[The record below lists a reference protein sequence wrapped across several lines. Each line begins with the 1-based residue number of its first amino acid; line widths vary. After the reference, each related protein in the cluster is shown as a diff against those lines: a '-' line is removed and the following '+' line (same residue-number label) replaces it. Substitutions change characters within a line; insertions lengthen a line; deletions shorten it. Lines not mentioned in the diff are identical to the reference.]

1 MKIDRRK
8 TRLRMLMMAA
18 GGIFLAACATEVD
31 RDQAAGSQQNEVTG
45 SQQNEAAGN
54 QQNEP
59 AASELT
65 PDKSTVTEE
74 MSAAEAAL
82 PAGATAS
89 ADDRLISPRTP
100 CRRVTASS
108 IPVFTSS
115 TSGTVRCTFF
125 AGDVFSYF
133 AAATPPLR
141 FQTWCPRGVPPS
153 QGTVSWAQGAGT
165 VDGGCAP

>member
-8 TRLRMLMMAA
+8 TGLRMLMAA
-18 GGIFLAACATEVD
+18 AAATSLAACATETD
-31 RDQAAGSQQNEVTG
+31 RD
-45 SQQNEAAGN
+45 EAAGTE
-54 QQNEP
+54 QNAR

-65 PDKSTVTEE
+65 PDKSMMTEN
-74 MSAAEAAL
+74 MPAAEAARL
-82 PAGATAS
+82 AGTAAS
-89 ADDRLISPRTP
+89 ADKPLITPRTP

-115 TSGTVRCTFF
+115 SSGTVRCTFF

-133 AAATPPLR
+133 AAASPPLR
-141 FQTWCPRGVPPS
+141 FQTWCPRGVPPA